1 MNNHDKE
8 GVLDN
13 WIHGF
18 LNDQKQCLGLI
29 LLKNFCMFLKMSP
42 WFLFSFYFLK
52 IPCAAKYSSFTYV
65 IESTD
70 YLDYFRTGSKI
81 SLMVCPSVGPNCFS
95 HVQIRH
101 FWTNFH
107 NFYLSKMIGIQPKSF
122 RQSKIILDPSKS
134 FWTHRRTRHYIIES
148 IDYLLILFEDMIKNM

>member
-70 YLDYFRTGSKI
+70 YLNYFRTGSKI
-81 SLMVCPSVGPNCFS
+81 SLMVCPSVGPNCFGQ
-95 HVQIRH
+95 VQII
-101 FWTNFH
+101 FCMFKLDIFGLIFIIFTC
-107 NFYLSKMIGIQPKSF
+107 PKCF
-122 RQSKIILDPSKS
+122 VLNQNDLDGPK
-134 FWTHRRTRHYIIES
+134 
-148 IDYLLILFEDMIKNM
+148 